1 MQNNNIKI
9 IATNKKARFEYS
21 IEETLEAG
29 IQLVGT
35 EVKSLREGR
44 CNIAEGYISEK
55 NGELFLRNVNITEY
69 KHGNINNH
77 DPMRIRKLLLHK
89 AEIIKINRQV
99 KEKGIT
105 VIPLKFYF
113 KGSNVKVEIG
123 ICKGKKLYDKR
134 ETMKERDSKKAIE
147 REMKKNYR

>member
-1 MQNNNIKI
+1 MREKI
-9 IATNKKARFEYS
+9 IANNKKARFEYS
-21 IEETLEAG
+21 ILDSLEAG

-44 CNIAEGYISEK
+44 CSIGEGYVTEE
-55 NGELFLRNVNITEY
+55 NGELFLKNVNISAY

-77 DPMRIRKLLLHK
+77 APLRKRKLLLHTK
-89 AEIIKINRQV
+89 EIKKIIKNI

-113 KGSNVKVEIG
+113 KDSLIKVEIG
-123 ICKGKKLYDKR
+123 ICKGKKIYDKR
-134 ETMKERDSKKAIE
+134 ETIKERDTKKTIE
-147 REMKKNYR
+147 REMKKKFM

>member
-1 MQNNNIKI
+1 MSEKI
-9 IATNKKARFEYS
+9 ITINKKARFEYS
-21 IEETLEAG
+21 IIDTKEAG

-35 EVKSLREGR
+35 EVKSLRGGN
-44 CNIAEGYISEK
+44 CSIAEGYVIDE
-55 NGELFLRNVNITEY
+55 NGELFLKNVNISAY

-77 DPMRIRKLLLHK
+77 DPLRKRKLLLHNR
-89 AEIIKINRQV
+89 EITRIIKYI

-113 KGSNVKVEIG
+113 KDSLIKVEIG

-134 ETMKERDSKKAIE
+134 ENIKERDTKKAIE
-147 REMKKNYR
+147 REMKKRSI

>member
-1 MQNNNIKI
+1 MSEKI
-9 IATNKKARFEYS
+9 IANNKKARFEYS
-21 IEETLEAG
+21 ILDTLEAG

-44 CNIAEGYISEK
+44 CSIGEGYITEE
-55 NGELFLRNVNITEY
+55 NGELFLKNVNIAAYT
-69 KHGNINNH
+69 HGNINNH
-77 DPMRIRKLLLHK
+77 EPLRKRKLLLHNK
-89 AEIIKINRQV
+89 EIYRIIKNI

-113 KGSNVKVEIG
+113 KGSIIKVEIG

-134 ETMKERDSKKAIE
+134 ESIKERDTKKSIE
-147 REMKKNYR
+147 RELKKKYI

>member
-1 MQNNNIKI
+1 MSEKI
-9 IATNKKARFEYS
+9 ITINKKARFEYS
-21 IEETLEAG
+21 IIDTKEAG

-35 EVKSLREGR
+35 EVKSIRGGH
-44 CNIAEGYISEK
+44 CSIAEGYVIDE
-55 NGELFLRNVNITEY
+55 NGELFLKNVNISAY

-77 DPMRIRKLLLHK
+77 DPLRKRKLLLHNR
-89 AEIIKINRQV
+89 EITRIIKYI

-113 KGSNVKVEIG
+113 KGNLIKVEIG

-134 ETMKERDSKKAIE
+134 ENIKERDTKKAIE
-147 REMKKNYR
+147 REMKKRYI